1 MKYLK
6 FYSRKTVKP
15 STLSSIIHFQLQKK
29 TNKNSARQKLS
40 QKVSKFEKI
49 MKVYSQQSFSTS
61 GICL

>member
-6 FYSRKTVKP
+6 FYSRKAVKP

-29 TNKNSARQKLS
+29 INKNSARQKLS

-49 MKVYSQQSFSTS
+49 TKVYSQQSFSTS